1 MTSATE
7 PKTIDL
13 YGVGVQNEAAVTDAV
28 VTPGMLVVR
37 SATGIRPHNVA
48 GGSAAPAFAVE
59 TDLIGEGIDDNYAI
73 GENAIYRTFA
83 QGSAVYALLAPS
95 QTIAVGAL
103 LQSNGDGKLI
113 VAAAADNVVAQ
124 AIEAVTTGVGVTAR
138 IKVEIL
144 TGTVAAA

>member
-13 YGVGVQNEAAVTDAV
+13 YGVGIQNEATVTDAAI
-28 VTPGMLVVR
+28 TPGMLVVR
-37 SATGIRPHNVA
+37 SATGVRPHNVA
-48 GGSAAPAFAVE
+48 GGSAAPAYAVE
-59 TDLIGEGIDDNYAI
+59 NDLIGEGIDDDYAI
-73 GENAIYRTFA
+73 GENCIYRTFA
-83 QGSAVYALLAPS
+83 QGSAVNALLAPS

-124 AIEAVTTGVGVTAR
+124 AVQAVTTGSGVTAR

-144 TGTVAAA
+144 TGYVAAA

>member
-13 YGVGVQNEAAVTDAV
+13 YGVGIQNEAAVTDAV
-28 VTPGMLVVR
+28 ITPGMLVTR
-37 SATGIRPHNVA
+37 TATGIRPHNVA
-48 GGSAAPAFAVE
+48 GGAAAPAYAVE
-59 TDLIGEGIDDNYAI
+59 NDLIGEGIDDDYAI

-83 QGSAVYALLAPS
+83 QGSDVYALLAPS

-124 AIEAVTTGVGVTAR
+124 AVQAVTTGVGVTSR

-144 TGTVAAA
+144 TGTVAA

>member
-13 YGVGVQNEAAVTDAV
+13 YGVGLQNEAAVTDAA
-28 VTPGMLVVR
+28 VTPGMLVTR
-37 SATGIRPHNVA
+37 TATGIRPHNVA

-59 TDLIGEGIDDNYAI
+59 NDQIGDGIDDDYAI
-73 GENAIYRTFA
+73 GENAFYRTFA

-113 VAAAADNVVAQ
+113 VAASADNVVAQ
-124 AIEAVTTGVGVTAR
+124 AIEAVTTGAGVTAR

-144 TGTVAAA
+144 TGTVAA